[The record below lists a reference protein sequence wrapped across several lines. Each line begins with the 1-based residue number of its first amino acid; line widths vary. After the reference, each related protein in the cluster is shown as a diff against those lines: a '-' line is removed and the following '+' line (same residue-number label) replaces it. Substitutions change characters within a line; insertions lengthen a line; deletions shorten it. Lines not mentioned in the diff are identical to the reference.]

1 MKKRDTDAASSWT
14 VSSVAMLIA
23 RIAADDVVA
32 IADAAAAV
40 EVAGEAA
47 AASALREL
55 RRT

>member
-1 MKKRDTDAASSWT
+1 VKKRDTDATSSWT